1 MTWVLT
7 IVGIMHILEAASK
20 DLLSESIEFTLIFLS
35 VVLDAIAILIDDV
48 SIKLSKTR
56 FDFLIIRV
64 FA

>member
-35 VVLDAIAILIDDV
+35 VVLDAIAILVDDV
-48 SIKLSKTR
+48 SINLSKTR

>member
-20 DLLSESIEFTLIFLS
+20 DLLSESIEFILIFLS

-48 SIKLSKTR
+48 SINLSKTR

>member
-20 DLLSESIEFTLIFLS
+20 DLLSESIEFILRFLS

>member
-20 DLLSESIEFTLIFLS
+20 DLLSESIEFILIFLG
-35 VVLDAIAILIDDV
+35 VVLDAIAILVDDV
-48 SIKLSKTR
+48 SINLSKTR
-56 FDFLIIRV
+56 FDFLIIGI

>member
-1 MTWVLT
+1 VTWVLT

-20 DLLSESIEFTLIFLS
+20 DLLSESIEFILIFLS

-48 SIKLSKTR
+48 SINLSKTR
-56 FDFLIIRV
+56 FDFLIIRI